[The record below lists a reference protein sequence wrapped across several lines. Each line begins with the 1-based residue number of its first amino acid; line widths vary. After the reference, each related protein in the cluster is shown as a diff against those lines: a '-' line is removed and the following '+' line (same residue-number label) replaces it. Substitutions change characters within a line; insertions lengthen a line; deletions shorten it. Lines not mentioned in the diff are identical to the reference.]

1 LSRIYITLG
10 LFRRAKEVIL
20 TYIRANQCHF
30 DEVDDYLV
38 LTYLNSCSQMG
49 RYQEGVDFVDK
60 LGCHLVS
67 PQLAEE
73 YGRLLRSYDLANA
86 VTFFKKASEKFNRS
100 GRLLSEVAVCF
111 KLAGRPDAKDFLE
124 KAIRLN
130 PHKEEKYWTFFN
142 NPPIKKPLYLRN
154 KDCIGQITD
163 IDYANENGIIESQRT
178 TFSFCSSKHTKQ
190 LFRKL
195 KVGDQVFFDI
205 TERNYAVNVEP
216 YFSSSVK

>member
-1 LSRIYITLG
+1 
-10 LFRRAKEVIL
+10 
-20 TYIRANQCHF
+20 
-30 DEVDDYLV
+30 
-38 LTYLNSCSQMG
+38 MG
-49 RYQEGVDFVDK
+49 QYQEGVEFVDE

-73 YGRLLRSYDLANA
+73 YGRLLRSYDLCSA
-86 VTFFKKASEKFNRS
+86 VTFFEKASEKFNHS

-111 KLAGRPDAKDFLE
+111 KLAGRSEAKDFLK

-130 PHKEEKYWTFFN
+130 PYKEAKYWTFFN

-163 IDYANENGIIESQRT
+163 IDYENENGIIKSQRAT
-178 TFSFCSSKHTKQ
+178 YRFRSSKFTKE

-195 KVGDQVFFDI
+195 KIGDQVFFDI